1 MTVTRRYGSGV
12 REALVLG
19 VLVALPWSTAFQE
32 VAIALLLAAALADG
46 RARRFLRL
54 DWAVPALAT
63 AGAWALASM
72 ASANPHEGFGHA
84 WLLAPLV
91 ALAGLDDDAQ
101 SARRRESVGLFAAAA
116 AAGLVVG
123 QAVWGA
129 VATGAFSHH
138 LTAAYALVVPFG
150 VAMSRR
156 RWGLAG
162 VLAAGVLAT
171 RSDAAPI
178 ALLAAAAVSQGVRPV
193 VALAGGAA
201 LTLAGLRWGAGA
213 EELRQRAVLWT
224 GGLSV
229 QPGHAGAGG
238 YRAASAGAYDRL
250 SPGFWFPNHAHD
262 SFIQLAATAG
272 AAAWVA
278 TLALV
283 VAVFQRGPP
292 AAVPGLVGI
301 LVGGLTQDTL
311 GDLEVARAA
320 WVWLAILGTS
330 MHGRGQAAPC
340 SYPLASDS
348 LSPAPST
355 KP

>member
-1 MTVTRRYGSGV
+1 MTAIGRHGSRV
-12 REALVLG
+12 REALVLA
-19 VLVALPWSTAFQE
+19 VLVALPWSTAVQE
-32 VAIALLLAAALADG
+32 VAIGLLLVASLAEG
-46 RARRFLRL
+46 RAHRFLRL
-54 DWAVPALAT
+54 GWAFPALAT
-63 AGAWALASM
+63 AAAWVLASL
-72 ASANPHEGFGHA
+72 ASANPREGFGHA

-91 ALAGLDDDAQ
+91 ALAGLGNDAET
-101 SARRRESVGLFAAAA
+101 ARRRETVGLVAAAA
-116 AAGLVVG
+116 AAVFAVG
-123 QAVWGA
+123 QAATGD
-129 VATGAFSHH
+129 VATAALSHH
-138 LTAAYALVVPFG
+138 LTVAYALVVPFG

-156 RWGLAG
+156 RWGLAA

-171 RSDAAPI
+171 RSDAAPL
-178 ALLAAAAVSQGVRPV
+178 ALLAAAAAALGLRPL

-224 GGLSV
+224 GGLSI
-229 QPGHAGAGG
+229 PLGHAGAGG
-238 YRAASAGAYDRL
+238 YRVASERVYDRL

-311 GDLEVARAA
+311 GDLEVARAT

-330 MHGRGQAAPC
+330 MHDEGQAVAC
-340 SYPLASDS
+340 SSPLASDL
-348 LSPAPST
+348 LSPGPST
-355 KP
+355 RP